1 MTRKSN
7 SQQDGQNGA
16 APAQEPNAAAPVAEY
31 KVGPGCPPKEYQFKK
46 GQSGNP
52 RGAKRKVPSLVPD
65 LKKLLEQVL
74 GRKITVPVGDKKHTL
89 TWYAAGIEQLG
100 RQYVKGD
107 RHARKEIFE
116 MAAQVG
122 LDLHGMEKKALEE
135 ALTANQQ
142 AMLYEYVAKQYDLVA
157 PRPPVLA
164 PAALLDDDTED
175 PNQG

>member
-74 GRKITVPVGDKKHTL
+74 GRKITVPVGGQEAHAHL
-89 TWYAAGIEQLG
+89 VYPYALRTRKSAGLMTRKLSVTESQKTAQFFG
-100 RQYVKGD
+100 TSSRRKCRTDRQNS
-107 RHARKEIFE
+107 
-116 MAAQVG
+116 
-122 LDLHGMEKKALEE
+122 L
-135 ALTANQQ
+135 
-142 AMLYEYVAKQYDLVA
+142 
-157 PRPPVLA
+157 
-164 PAALLDDDTED
+164 
-175 PNQG
+175 

>member
-1 MTRKSN
+1 
-7 SQQDGQNGA
+7 
-16 APAQEPNAAAPVAEY
+16 
-31 KVGPGCPPKEYQFKK
+31 
-46 GQSGNP
+46 
-52 RGAKRKVPSLVPD
+52 
-65 LKKLLEQVL
+65 
-74 GRKITVPVGDKKHTL
+74 
-89 TWYAAGIEQLG
+89 
-100 RQYVKGD
+100 
-107 RHARKEIFE
+107 

-122 LDLHGMEKKALEE
+122 LDLHGMEKKALQE